1 MLVPEGV
8 MVAFAVIMMLA
19 VVLLYGI
26 LYVLLRVLENSIFL
40 NRAVALTL

>member
-1 MLVPEGV
+1 
-8 MVAFAVIMMLA
+8 MVAFAVIMLA

-40 NRAVALTL
+40 NRAAALTL

>member
-1 MLVPEGV
+1 